1 MPPRNPA
8 NAYQSQAVH
17 TAGGP
22 ALLVMLY
29 DRLAVDIDRAET
41 SIRSGDPN
49 AANSQLQHAQQIVRL
64 LRRSLN
70 SDGFVGGRELLSLYD
85 FLERHLIEANMTKDA
100 TMVKECAALVAPLHQ
115 AWRTAVAAGGRVI
128 ALSHVG

>member
-1 MPPRNPA
+1 VPRGNPA
-8 NAYQSQAVH
+8 TAYQSQAVH
-17 TAGGP
+17 TASGP

-49 AANSQLQHAQQIVRL
+49 GANSQLQHAQQIVRL

-70 SDGFVGGRELLSLYD
+70 SDGFIGGRQLLSLYD

-100 TMVKECAALVAPLHQ
+100 TKVRECAALVAPLHQ
-115 AWRTAVAAGGRVI
+115 AWRAAVAAGGRAD